1 MRTGAIPRFAG
12 RLAPVRI
19 SQLYGRGDPVV
30 SFEFFPPKTE
40 AGYES
45 LYRTIAELKRLGPGF
60 VSVTWG
66 AGGST
71 RRRTAELV
79 VQIQRELGITAMAHM
94 TCVGSP
100 RAQLA
105 ETLDML
111 AREGIENLLALRGD
125 PPRDQPDFRPDPD
138 GFAHAD
144 ELVRFVRSRWDFC
157 IGAACYPETHPEAES
172 PEADLAHL
180 VGKVRAGADFLITQ
194 LFFDPQLYFAFVA
207 RARAAGIEVPIVPG
221 IMPVISAQNA
231 RRMAGLCGAS
241 IPAELE
247 ARLAEAGDDEA
258 ATLEV
263 GVAWA
268 TEQCRVLLEGGA
280 PGLHFYTLNR
290 SPATRRV
297 HENLFGR

>member
-1 MRTGAIPRFAG
+1 
-12 RLAPVRI
+12 VRI
-19 SQLYGRGDPVV
+19 CELYGSDDPVV

-40 AGYES
+40 AGYGG
-45 LYRTIAELKRLGPGF
+45 LYRAIAELKQLDPGF

-79 VQIQRELGITAMAHM
+79 LQIQRELGLTAMAHM

-100 RAQLA
+100 ADELA
-105 ETLDML
+105 EVLEGL
-111 AREGIENLLALRGD
+111 ASAGIENVLALRGD
-125 PPRDQPDFRPDPD
+125 PPRDQPNFRAPPG
-138 GFAHAD
+138 GFQYAN
-144 ELVRFVRSRWDFC
+144 ELVAFIRAHWPLC

-172 PEADLAHL
+172 PDADLANL
-180 VGKVRAGADFLITQ
+180 ERKVEAGASFLITQ
-194 LFFDPQLYFAFVA
+194 LFFEPEHYFRFVA
-207 RARAAGIEVPIVPG
+207 RARAAGIDVPIVPG
-221 IMPVISAQNA
+221 IMPVISVANA
-231 RRMAGLCGAS
+231 RRMARLCGAE
-241 IPAELE
+241 IPAALEAELE
-247 ARLAEAGDDEA
+247 AAGDDET
-258 ATLEV
+258 ATLDL

-268 TEQCRVLLEGGA
+268 TEQCRTLLAGGA

>member
-1 MRTGAIPRFAG
+1 
-12 RLAPVRI
+12 VRI
-19 SQLYGRGDPVV
+19 SELYGRGDPVV

-40 AGYES
+40 AGYDA
-45 LYRTIAELKRLGPGF
+45 LYRTVAELKRLGPGF

-79 VQIQRELGITAMAHM
+79 VQIQRALGLTAMAHM

-100 RAQLA
+100 AEELA
-105 ETLDML
+105 EALDGL
-111 AREGIENLLALRGD
+111 AREGLENVLALRGD
-125 PPRDQPDFRPDPD
+125 PPRDAPDFRPAPG

-144 ELVRFVRSRWDFC
+144 ELVGFVRSRWGFC
-157 IGAACYPETHPEAES
+157 VGGACYPETHPEAES
-172 PEADLAHL
+172 PDADLAHL
-180 VGKVRAGADFLITQ
+180 ARKVAAGAEFLITQ
-194 LFFDPQLYFAFVA
+194 LFFEPEHYFAFVA
-207 RARAAGIEVPIVPG
+207 RARAAGIGVPIVPG
-221 IMPVISAQNA
+221 IMPVISAHNA
-231 RRMAGLCGAS
+231 RRMAGLCGAA
-241 IPAELE
+241 IPAALE

-263 GVAWA
+263 GVSWA
-268 TEQCRVLLEGGA
+268 TEQCRTLLEGGA

-290 SPATRRV
+290 SPAARRV

>member
-1 MRTGAIPRFAG
+1 M
-12 RLAPVRI
+12 RI
-19 SQLYGRGDPVV
+19 SELYGRGDPVV

-40 AGYES
+40 AGYDA
-45 LYRTIAELKRLGPGF
+45 LYRTVAELKRLGPGF

-79 VQIQRELGITAMAHM
+79 VQIQRALGLTAMAHM

-100 RAQLA
+100 AEELA
-105 ETLDML
+105 EALDGL
-111 AREGIENLLALRGD
+111 AREGLENVLALRGD
-125 PPRDQPDFRPDPD
+125 PPRDAPDFRPAPG

-144 ELVRFVRSRWDFC
+144 ELVAFVRSRWGFC
-157 IGAACYPETHPEAES
+157 VGGACYPETHPEAES
-172 PEADLAHL
+172 SDADLAHL
-180 VGKVRAGADFLITQ
+180 ARKVAAGAEFLITQ
-194 LFFDPQLYFAFVA
+194 LFFEPEHYFAFVA
-207 RARAAGIEVPIVPG
+207 RARAAGIGVPIVPG
-221 IMPVISAQNA
+221 IMPVISAHNA
-231 RRMAGLCGAS
+231 RRMAGLCGAA
-241 IPAELE
+241 IPAALE

-263 GVAWA
+263 GVSWA
-268 TEQCRVLLEGGA
+268 TEQCRTLLEGGA

-290 SPATRRV
+290 SPAARRV

>member
-1 MRTGAIPRFAG
+1 M
-12 RLAPVRI
+12 RI
-19 SQLYGRGDPVV
+19 SELYRRGGPVV

-40 AGYES
+40 AGYDS
-45 LYRTIAELKRLGPGF
+45 LYRTIADLKRLGPGF

-79 VQIQRELGITAMAHM
+79 VQIQRELGLTAMAHM

-100 RAQLA
+100 AEELA
-105 ETLDML
+105 ETLDAL

-125 PPRDQPDFRPDPD
+125 PPRDQPDFRPVPG
-138 GFAHAD
+138 GFAYAD
-144 ELVRFVRSRWDFC
+144 ELLRFVRSRWGFC
-157 IGAACYPETHPEAES
+157 LGGACYPETHPEAAS
-172 PEADLAHL
+172 PEADLANL
-180 VGKVRAGADFLITQ
+180 VRKVHAGAEFLITQ
-194 LFFDPQLYFAFVA
+194 LFFDPADYFAFVA

-221 IMPVISAQNA
+221 IMPVISAHNA
-231 RRMAGLCGAS
+231 RRMASLNGAA
-241 IPAELE
+241 IPPALE
-247 ARLAEAGDDEA
+247 ARLAAAGEDEA

-268 TEQCRVLLEGGA
+268 TEQCRTLLEHGV

-290 SPATRRV
+290 SPAARRV
-297 HENLFGR
+297 YENLFGR